1 MFGTDVGYMTD
12 YSTNDEFQAL
22 ERSGLTG
29 VEILRMLTTA
39 PSRRF
44 GVLQETGTVE
54 VGKAGDLVVLDRDP
68 MLDVAAFAA
77 VRATVRG
84 GRLIWPRR

>member
-44 GVLQETGTVE
+44 GVL
-54 VGKAGDLVVLDRDP
+54 
-68 MLDVAAFAA
+68 
-77 VRATVRG
+77 
-84 GRLIWPRR
+84 